1 MDYSFAFLIVAVA
14 LVLSPGADFVLVVQ
28 ATLSGGRRDGAA
40 TAFGVASAAVLQG
53 LLVTAGVASVI
64 VRVQPLF
71 LAIKYVG
78 VAYLAWLALTSLR
91 SALHGHYS
99 AVGTGGASR
108 QSAWIAYRR
117 GVLCDATNPKILV
130 FYLSLLPQFVDRG
143 ASWVTWLAHA
153 WTVPC
158 LGITWLLLVV
168 AFVGSLRSWLARRS
182 VRRAFDASAGGVLL
196 FFCLTL
202 ATKA

>member
-1 MDYSFAFLIVAVA
+1 MDYSWGFLFVVVA
-14 LVLSPGADFVLVVQ
+14 LVLTPGADFVLIVQ
-28 ATLSGGRRDGAA
+28 STLSGGRRCGAA

-71 LAIKYVG
+71 LAIKWVG
-78 VAYLAWLALTSLR
+78 VAYLAWLGFTSLR
-91 SALHGHYS
+91 SALHGRYG
-99 AVGTGGASR
+99 AVGADGASR
-108 QSAWIAYRR
+108 SSAWAAYRR

-130 FYLSLLPQFVDRG
+130 FYLSLLPQFVDQD

-158 LGITWLLLVV
+158 LGITWFLLVV
-168 AFVGSLRSWLARRS
+168 AFVGSVRLWLERRP
-182 VRRAFDASAGGVLL
+182 VRRAFDASAGAALL
-196 FFCLTL
+196 FFCVSL
-202 ATKA
+202 AGEA